1 MVLLEVCIDSQ
12 AALDAAVSGGAHR
25 LEVCARLDVGGLTPE
40 DALLAESIA
49 TGVPC
54 VAMLRARA
62 GDFVYTAAE
71 MSAMLAQLARL
82 KVLSPQGVV
91 FGALTASGD
100 VDRDAVSRVIALARP
115 MSVTFHRAFDAAR
128 DPFAALDD
136 LIGLGVDRVLTS
148 GGAQDAFAGRDRLR
162 DLVAHARG
170 RITILAGGGV
180 RAHNAREIVRASGVG
195 EIHSSTVFAPP

>member
-12 AALDAAVSGGAHR
+12 ATLRTAVSGGANR
-25 LEVCARLDVGGLTPE
+25 LEVCSRLDVGGLTPE
-40 DALLAESIA
+40 DALLSESIA

-54 VAMLRARA
+54 VAMMRSRA

-71 MSAMLAQLARL
+71 MSAMLVQLARF
-82 KVLSPQGVV
+82 KVLSPRGVV

-100 VDRDAVSRVIALARP
+100 VDREALTRVIALARP
-115 MSVTFHRAFDAAR
+115 MSVTFHRAFDAVR
-128 DPFAALDD
+128 DPFSALDV
-136 LIGLGVDRVLTS
+136 LMSLGVDRVLTS
-148 GGAQDAFAGRDRLR
+148 GGAPDAFEGRDRLR
-162 DLVAHARG
+162 QLVAHARG

-180 RAHNAREIVRASGVG
+180 RAHNAREIVRASGVV